1 MQHLAHYTG
10 AIVTI
15 LNLDA
20 ITNTYSERLT
30 NKSFGNICHSNRS
43 KKKKNP
49 HKADGTRLIFRLA
62 SPEVV
67 NGERIDLRPPPQEPI
82 DLHAITNIAIDA
94 SI

>member
-43 KKKKNP
+43 KKKIP
-49 HKADGTRLIFRLA
+49 HKADGTRLIFTLT

-67 NGERIDLRPPPQEPI
+67 NGERIDIRPPPQEPMN
-82 DLHAITNIAIDA
+82 LHAITNIAIDA